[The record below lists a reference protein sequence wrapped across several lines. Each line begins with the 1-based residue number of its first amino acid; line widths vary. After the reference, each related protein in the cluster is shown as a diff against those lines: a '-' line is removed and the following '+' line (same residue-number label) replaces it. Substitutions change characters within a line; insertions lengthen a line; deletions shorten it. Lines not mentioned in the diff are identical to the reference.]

1 MGWFVDAL
9 EAAGGYYLGKEGIDA
24 ARETGEL
31 GYDKATD
38 LATDIQGQ
46 TEFVPY
52 TVKTGLGTT
61 TTDPSGGVSVA
72 LTPEQQAIQNQMFA
86 TGGSMLGTMGQPI
99 DQATADIYG
108 QMRALQRPEEERAR
122 LALEERMLSQG
133 RLGLGSAAYGG
144 STPEMLAMRQA
155 EQDAMLKA
163 NLAARGQALG
173 EQKQRY
179 DIGSG
184 MMGLG
189 YAPTNQALNALTAG
203 TDVASLAAQGRVAGA
218 ELSGQIGQSGIEA
231 LMQGEDLANRLTLQQ
246 QEGLMNSIFG
256 NQMTVQDRIDAAAVG
271 LDPNTLEPPS
281 IVDQVVDYGKHMF
294 GNWVNDKFE
303 GSVGG
308 YNVSGNSVSG
318 LGSWNADGSSWTGKD
333 PNKMSTSE
341 LIARDAAN
349 PRGQSRG

>member
-1 MGWFVDAL
+1 MGWFDDSL

-72 LTPEQQAIQNQMFA
+72 LTPEQQAIQSQMFA

-256 NQMTVQDRIDAAAVG
+256 NQMTIQDRIDAAAVG
-271 LDPNTLEPPS
+271 LDPDTLEQPS
-281 IVDQVVDYGKHMF
+281 LVDQAIDAGKQWAEGWLSDEVQGYIGDF
-294 GNWVNDKFE
+294 QIKNNAVKDLGYWTNSGNWV
-303 GSVGG
+303 
-308 YNVSGNSVSG
+308 
-318 LGSWNADGSSWTGKD
+318 GKD
-333 PNKMSTSE
+333 PNQMTTAE
-341 LIARDAAN
+341 LMARDAAN
-349 PRGQSRG
+349 PHGQNRG